1 MLLKSATDRLKNAVR
16 TIPDF
21 PEPGIL
27 FRDISPILT
36 DGQLFRL
43 SSTIL
48 SERYQRKPVD
58 AVVAI
63 DARGFIFGSTL
74 AYILGVGLVLVRK
87 KGKLPFSTIE
97 SSYRLEYG
105 TNTLQMHTD
114 AIRPGQRVV
123 VVDDVLAT
131 GGTLVATCDMVR
143 RLGGEVLEVAVL
155 IELEALG
162 GRNRVAPF
170 PVFSVIQY

>member
-16 TIPDF
+16 NIPDF
-21 PEPGIL
+21 PEPGII
-27 FRDISPILT
+27 FRDISPILS

-43 SSTIL
+43 AGTIF
-48 SERYQRKPVD
+48 SDRYQRKPVD

-87 KGKLPFSTIE
+87 KGKLPFHTIE
-97 SSYRLEYG
+97 ASFSLEYG
-105 TNTLQMHTD
+105 SSKLQIHSD
-114 AIRPGQRVV
+114 AIRHGQRVV

-131 GGTLVATCDMVR
+131 GGTLGAACELVR
-143 RLGGEVLEVAVL
+143 RLGGEVLEAAVL

-162 GRNRVAPF
+162 GRAKVEPT
-170 PVFSVIQY
+170 PVFSIIQF